1 MTLST
6 LYMMQMNASAMQ
18 TGTAMPDKLSRD
30 ILYTLV
36 VLMVLDL
43 VFLFYA
49 IYCLVDCSQN
59 QSFPP
64 YLTILL
70 FILMFVPGL
79 GFAVALGIIVYHL
92 AIGCG
97 KRSKLAF
104 AFF

>member
-6 LYMMQMNASAMQ
+6 MYMIQLNTAAVK
-18 TGTAMPDKLSRD
+18 TGTMPAKLSRD
-30 ILYTLV
+30 ILYTLI

-49 IYCLVDCSQN
+49 IYCLVECSQ
-59 QSFPP
+59 SSSWPS

-79 GFAVALGIIVYHL
+79 GFATALGIIVYHL
-92 AIGCG
+92 AVGCS
-97 KRSKLAF
+97 KPKLAF